1 MERPMNCGGKLVIR
15 GSGVGALLG
24 IDPCIERLRRSLEQV
39 APTDA
44 TVLLSGETG
53 TGKELAAT
61 AIHAHSPRARRP
73 LVRLH
78 CASLAQPMLESELFG
93 HEPGAFPAA
102 VARRM
107 GRLEKAAG
115 GTLFLDEI
123 SEFPCGAQAQLLRFL
138 QDREFERVGGSET
151 LRADVRV
158 IAATRRNLR
167 EEVAAGRFR
176 EDLFYRLSIV
186 HIELPALR
194 GRRSDIRLLAGLL
207 LAHFAEQHGRPVDGF
222 TPEALDKLLSYPWP
236 GNVRELENAIER
248 AVVMAKERWIQP
260 RHLELALDGRP
271 PGVGTPLIP
280 GSTLA
285 EIERVAILRTL
296 EAVGGSTSRAAAML
310 GISTRKIQ
318 YRIREY
324 REVGLLGRSPS
335 AEQRSSQ

>member
-1 MERPMNCGGKLVIR
+1 MNCGGKLVIK
-15 GSGVGALLG
+15 GVGVGALLG
-24 IDPCIERLRRSLEQV
+24 MDPCIERLRRSIEQV
-39 APTDA
+39 APTAA

-78 CASLAQPMLESELFG
+78 CASLPEPMLESELFG
-93 HEPGAFPAA
+93 HEPGAFPGAL
-102 VARRM
+102 ARRV
-107 GRLEKAAG
+107 GRLEKATG

-123 SEFPCGAQAQLLRFL
+123 SEIPSVAQVKLLRFL
-138 QDREFERVGGSET
+138 QEHEFERVGGSEK

-167 EEVAAGRFR
+167 EQVTAGRFR
-176 EDLFYRLSIV
+176 EDLFYRLGIV

-194 GRRSDIRLLAGLL
+194 GRCSDIRLLAGLL

-222 TPEALDKLLSYPWP
+222 TAEAFDKLLAYPWP
-236 GNVRELENAIER
+236 GNVRELEIAIER
-248 AVVMAKERWIQP
+248 AVMMAKERWIRP
-260 RHLELALDGRP
+260 EHLEPAIAERP
-271 PGVGTPLIP
+271 PGVATPLIP

-310 GISTRKIQ
+310 GISTRKVQ

-324 REVGLLGRSPS
+324 REVGLIGCAPS

>member
-1 MERPMNCGGKLVIR
+1 MNCGGKLVSR
-15 GSGVGALLG
+15 GAGIGALIG
-24 IDPCIERLRRSLEQV
+24 ADPCIERLRRTIAQV
-39 APTDA
+39 APTAA

-61 AIHAHSPRARRP
+61 AIHAHGPRARRP
-73 LVRLH
+73 FVRLH
-78 CASLAQPMLESELFG
+78 CASLAEPMLESELFG
-93 HEPGAFPAA
+93 HEPGAFPGAL
-102 VARRM
+102 ARRE

-123 SEFPCGAQAQLLRFL
+123 SEIPRGTQVKLLRFL
-138 QDREFERVGGSET
+138 QERGFERIGGSET
-151 LRADVRV
+151 LHPDVRV

-176 EDLFYRLSIV
+176 EDLFYRLGIV

-194 GRRSDIRLLAGLL
+194 GRRSDIRLIAGML
-207 LAHFAEQHGRPVDGF
+207 LAQLAEQHGRPVDGF
-222 TPEALDKLLSYPWP
+222 TPEALDMLLAYPWP
-236 GNVRELENAIER
+236 GNVRELENAIEG
-248 AVVMAKERWIQP
+248 AVLRAKERWIQP
-260 RHLELALDGRP
+260 AHLEPSLGEKP
-271 PGVGTPLIP
+271 PGVATPLIP

-296 EAVGGSTSRAAAML
+296 EVVGGSTSRAAAML

-324 REVGLLGRSPS
+324 REGGMLGHAAS